1 MNENEQTTPA
11 EESIVNNTPEQQ
23 PDPQPESIVNNKEET
38 KMPEVRA
45 TRTEINMDVHSTL
58 QAATN
63 QIIGSATRDTIDLQG
78 IVDAGKEWD
87 FGLREQWVKTL
98 TGMYIKDMYTD
109 RAYKDKRNDVFY
121 EDAARFGAINRIIS
135 MEMPDLI
142 ENRSWIDVTSGT
154 TTIGSNTVYLPIVK
168 QQLFGATDSW
178 GVSVAYSGNQLDAAF
193 ESVSGLLEFDSY
205 VKLMAQ
211 NAIEM
216 HKATMNSLNR
226 NNYIGEKLNAGNS
239 SGKVNVI
246 NLVEEYQ
253 KDHSNSAMTR
263 AQFLSS
269 ADAMRYSVKT
279 FKKYMDLLHDMTT
292 LFTMDSTS
300 KGKFVPDDR
309 MVFQVLGEFEGR
321 MDAEVYSTT
330 YHEQFVKLPLYRSVN
345 AWQALTGI
353 TSLTFADLSAIDVTT
368 SDGNTVSRNGIVAMM
383 VDKWAIMHTMVQNR
397 VGYQRDDIKN
407 ISMYDYQFTDR
418 YMNNLMLP
426 GIVFTVDDYTPSN
439 SKSKK

>member
-1 MNENEQTTPA
+1 MA
-11 EESIVNNTPEQQ
+11 EEMNTQEATQATAQ
-23 PDPQPESIVNNKEET
+23 TNDQKTIADNT
-38 KMPEVRA
+38 KGKEVREA
-45 TRTEINMDVHSTL
+45 RSTINMDIHSEL
-58 QAATN
+58 QDATN
-63 QIIGSATRDTIDLQG
+63 QILGAKARGTIDLQG
-78 IVDAGKEWD
+78 IVDAGKEWNFD
-87 FGLREQWVKTL
+87 LREQWVKTL
-98 TGMYIKDMYTD
+98 TGMYIKDMYVD

-121 EDAARFGAINRIIS
+121 EDAARFGAITRIIS

-142 ENRSWIDVTSGT
+142 QNRSWIDVTSGV

-211 NAIEM
+211 NAIEI
-216 HKATMNSLNR
+216 HKATMNSMNR
-226 NNYIGEKLNAGNS
+226 NNYIGEKLYAGNTA
-239 SGKVNVI
+239 GKINVI

-253 KDHSNSAMTR
+253 KDHGDSAMTR

-292 LFTMDSTS
+292 LFTMDATS

-353 TSLTFADLSAIDVTT
+353 TALTFADLSAIDITT
-368 SDGNTVSRNGIVAMM
+368 SDGNTVSTNGVVAMM

-418 YMNNLMLP
+418 YMNNLTLP
-426 GIVFTVDDYTPSN
+426 GIIFKVDDYTPSN
-439 SKSKK
+439 RTVSKKK

>member
-1 MNENEQTTPA
+1 MANETNQT
-11 EESIVNNTPEQQ
+11 
-23 PDPQPESIVNNKEET
+23 PDVQETLVTET
-38 KMPEVRA
+38 KTLRDSPREY
-45 TRTEINMDVHSTL
+45 INMDVHSTL
-58 QAATN
+58 QGATN
-63 QIIGSATRDTIDLQG
+63 QILGRSVRDTIDLQG

-109 RAYKDKRNDVFY
+109 RPYKDKRNDVFY
-121 EDAARFGAINRIIS
+121 EDAARFGAISRIIS

-142 ENRSWIDVTSGT
+142 KNRSWIDVTSGET
-154 TTIGSNTVYLPIVK
+154 YIGSNVVYLPIVK

-211 NAIEM
+211 NSIEL
-216 HKATMNSLNR
+216 HRATMNAMNR
-226 NNYIGEKLNAGNS
+226 NNYIGEKLNAIEQA
-239 SGKVNVI
+239 GKVNVV
-246 NLVEEYQ
+246 NLVAEYQ
-253 KDHSNSAMTR
+253 RDHGNVSMTR
-263 AQFLSS
+263 QAFLSS
-269 ADAMRYSVKT
+269 ADAKRYSVKT
-279 FKKYMDLLHDMTT
+279 FKKYMDLMHDMTT
-292 LFTMDSTS
+292 LFTMDESS

-309 MVFQVLGEFEGR
+309 FVFQVLGEYEGR

-345 AWQALTGI
+345 AWQALTGL
-353 TSLTFADLSAIDVTT
+353 TALTFDDLSAIDVTT
-368 SDGNTVSRNGIVAMM
+368 SDGHTISRNGIVAFM

-426 GIVFTVDDYTPSN
+426 GIVFVVDDYTAPET
-439 SKSKK
+439 KKLKK

>member
-1 MNENEQTTPA
+1 MANETNQT
-11 EESIVNNTPEQQ
+11 
-23 PDPQPESIVNNKEET
+23 PDVQETLVTET
-38 KMPEVRA
+38 KTLRDSPRDY
-45 TRTEINMDVHSTL
+45 INMDVHSTL
-58 QAATN
+58 QGATN
-63 QIIGSATRDTIDLQG
+63 QILGRSARDTIDLQG

-98 TGMYIKDMYTD
+98 SGMYIKDMYTD
-109 RAYKDKRNDVFY
+109 RPYKDKRNDVFY
-121 EDAARFGAINRIIS
+121 EDAARFGAISRIIS

-142 ENRSWIDVTSGT
+142 QNRSWINVTTGET
-154 TTIGSNTVYLPIVK
+154 YIGSNLVYLPIVK

-193 ESVSGLLEFDSY
+193 ESVAGLLEFDSY

-211 NAIEM
+211 NAIEV
-216 HKATMNSLNR
+216 HRATMNTMNR
-226 NNYIGEKLNAGNS
+226 NNYIGEKLNAIAQE
-239 SGKVNVI
+239 GKVNVI
-246 NLVEEYQ
+246 NLVAEYQ
-253 KDHSNSAMTR
+253 RDHGNVSMTR
-263 AQFLSS
+263 QAFLSS

-279 FKKYMDLLHDMTT
+279 FKKYMDLLNDMTT
-292 LFTMDSTS
+292 LFTMDESS

-309 MVFQVLGEFEGR
+309 FVFQVLGEFEGR
-321 MDAEVYSTT
+321 MDVEVYSTT

-345 AWQALTGI
+345 AWQALTGL
-353 TSLTFADLSAIDVTT
+353 TALTFEDLSAIDVTT
-368 SDGNTVSRNGIVAMM
+368 SDGHTIARNGIVALM

-426 GIVFTVDDYTPSN
+426 GIVFVVDDYTAPET
-439 SKSKK
+439 KKLKK

>member
-1 MNENEQTTPA
+1 MA
-11 EESIVNNTPEQQ
+11 EEMNTQETTQATAQTNDQKSIADNT
-23 PDPQPESIVNNKEET
+23 NGK
-38 KMPEVRA
+38 EVRSDRS
-45 TRTEINMDVHSTL
+45 TINMDIHSEL
-58 QAATN
+58 QDATN
-63 QIIGSATRDTIDLQG
+63 QILGAKARDTIDLQG
-78 IVDAGKEWD
+78 IVDAGKEWNFD
-87 FGLREQWVKTL
+87 LREQWVKTL
-98 TGMYIKDMYTD
+98 TGMYIKDMYVD

-121 EDAARFGAINRIIS
+121 EDAARFGAITRIIS

-142 ENRSWIDVTSGT
+142 QNRSWIDVTSGV

-211 NAIEM
+211 NAIEI
-216 HKATMNSLNR
+216 HKATMNSMNR

-239 SGKVNVI
+239 AGKINVI

-253 KDHSNSAMTR
+253 KDHSDSAMTR

-292 LFTMDSTS
+292 LFTMDATS

-353 TSLTFADLSAIDVTT
+353 TALTFADLSAIDITT
-368 SDGNTVSRNGIVAMM
+368 SDGNTVATNGVVAMM

-418 YMNNLMLP
+418 YMNNLTLP
-426 GIVFTVDDYTPSN
+426 GIIFKVDDYTPSN
-439 SKSKK
+439 RTVSKKK

>member
-1 MNENEQTTPA
+1 MADEMNTQETTQEMAQTNEQK
-11 EESIVNNTPEQQ
+11 SIVDNT
-23 PDPQPESIVNNKEET
+23 KG
-38 KMPEVRA
+38 KEVREA
-45 TRTEINMDVHSTL
+45 RSTINKDIHSEL
-58 QAATN
+58 QDATN
-63 QIIGSATRDTIDLQG
+63 QILGAKARETIDLQG
-78 IVDAGKEWD
+78 IVDAGKEWNFD
-87 FGLREQWVKTL
+87 LREQWVKTL
-98 TGMYIKDMYTD
+98 TGMYIKDMYVD

-121 EDAARFGAINRIIS
+121 EDAARFGAITRIIS

-142 ENRSWIDVTSGT
+142 QNRSWIDVTSGV

-211 NAIEM
+211 NAIEI
-216 HKATMNSLNR
+216 HKATMNSMNR

-239 SGKVNVI
+239 TGKINVI

-253 KDHSNSAMTR
+253 KDHSNAAMTR

-292 LFTMDSTS
+292 LFTMDATS

-353 TSLTFADLSAIDVTT
+353 TALTFADLSAIDITT
-368 SDGNTVSRNGIVAMM
+368 SDGNTVSTNGVVAMM

-418 YMNNLMLP
+418 YMNNLTLP
-426 GIVFTVDDYTPSN
+426 GIIFKVDDYTPSN
-439 SKSKK
+439 RTLTKKK

>member
-1 MNENEQTTPA
+1 MADEMNTQENTQETTQETAQTNEQK
-11 EESIVNNTPEQQ
+11 SIADNT
-23 PDPQPESIVNNKEET
+23 KG
-38 KMPEVRA
+38 KGVREA
-45 TRTEINMDVHSTL
+45 RSTINMDIHAEL
-58 QAATN
+58 QDATN
-63 QIIGSATRDTIDLQG
+63 QILGAKARDNIDLQG
-78 IVDAGKEWD
+78 IVDAGKEWNFD
-87 FGLREQWVKTL
+87 LREQWVKTL
-98 TGMYIKDMYTD
+98 TGMYIKDMYVD

-121 EDAARFGAINRIIS
+121 EDAARFGAITRIIS

-142 ENRSWIDVTSGT
+142 QNRSWIDVTSGV

-211 NAIEM
+211 NAIEI
-216 HKATMNSLNR
+216 HKATMNSMNR
-226 NNYIGEKLNAGNS
+226 NNYIGEKLNAGNTT
-239 SGKVNVI
+239 GKINVI

-292 LFTMDSTS
+292 LFTMDATS

-353 TSLTFADLSAIDVTT
+353 TALTFADLSAIDVTT
-368 SDGNTVSRNGIVAMM
+368 SDGNVVATNGVVAMM

-418 YMNNLMLP
+418 YMNNLTLP
-426 GIVFTVDDYTPSN
+426 GIIFKVDDYTPSN
-439 SKSKK
+439 RTLSKKK

>member
-1 MNENEQTTPA
+1 MANETNQT
-11 EESIVNNTPEQQ
+11 
-23 PDPQPESIVNNKEET
+23 PDVQETLVTET
-38 KMPEVRA
+38 KTLRDSPREY
-45 TRTEINMDVHSTL
+45 INMDVHSTL
-58 QAATN
+58 QGATN
-63 QIIGSATRDTIDLQG
+63 QILGRSVRDTIDLQG

-98 TGMYIKDMYTD
+98 SGMYIKDMYAD
-109 RAYKDKRNDVFY
+109 RPYKDKRNDVFY
-121 EDAARFGAINRIIS
+121 EDAARFGAISRIIS

-142 ENRSWIDVTSGT
+142 QNRSWIDVTSGET
-154 TTIGSNTVYLPIVK
+154 YIGSNVVYLPIVK

-211 NAIEM
+211 NAIEL
-216 HKATMNSLNR
+216 HRATMNTMNR
-226 NNYIGEKLNAGNS
+226 NNYIGEKLNAIEQA
-239 SGKVNVI
+239 GKVNVI
-246 NLVEEYQ
+246 NLVAEYQ
-253 KDHSNSAMTR
+253 RDHGNVSMTR
-263 AQFLSS
+263 QAFLSS

-279 FKKYMDLLHDMTT
+279 FKKYMDLMHDMTT
-292 LFTMDSTS
+292 LFTMDESS

-309 MVFQVLGEFEGR
+309 FVFQVLGEYEGR

-345 AWQALTGI
+345 AWQALTGL
-353 TSLTFADLSAIDVTT
+353 TALTFDDLSAIDVTT
-368 SDGNTVSRNGIVAMM
+368 SDGHTISRNGIVAFM

-426 GIVFTVDDYTPSN
+426 GIVFVVDDYTAPET
-439 SKSKK
+439 KKLKK

>member
-1 MNENEQTTPA
+1 MADEMKTQETTQETAQTNEQK
-11 EESIVNNTPEQQ
+11 SIVDNT
-23 PDPQPESIVNNKEET
+23 KG
-38 KMPEVRA
+38 KEVREA
-45 TRTEINMDVHSTL
+45 RSTINKDIHSEL
-58 QAATN
+58 QDATN
-63 QIIGSATRDTIDLQG
+63 QILGAKARDTIDLQG
-78 IVDAGKEWD
+78 IVDAGKEWNFD
-87 FGLREQWVKTL
+87 LREQWVKTL
-98 TGMYIKDMYTD
+98 TGMYIKDMYVD

-121 EDAARFGAINRIIS
+121 EDAARFGAITRIIS

-142 ENRSWIDVTSGT
+142 QNRSWIDVTSGV

-178 GVSVAYSGNQLDAAF
+178 GVSIAYSGNQLDAAF

-211 NAIEM
+211 NAIEI
-216 HKATMNSLNR
+216 HRATMNSMNR

-239 SGKVNVI
+239 TGKINVI

-253 KDHSNSAMTR
+253 KDHSNTAMTR

-292 LFTMDSTS
+292 LFTMDATS
-300 KGKFVPDDR
+300 KGKFVSDDR

-353 TSLTFADLSAIDVTT
+353 TALTFADLSAIDITT
-368 SDGNTVSRNGIVAMM
+368 SDGNTVSTNGVVAMM

-418 YMNNLMLP
+418 YMNNLTLP
-426 GIVFTVDDYTPSN
+426 GIIFKVDDYTPSN
-439 SKSKK
+439 RTLTKKK